1 MTKDNEGLISTT
13 DDDLPI
19 SIIHSRDQIVF
30 GGKLEQDYR
39 FLNYRFRAIAG
50 EIVARVY
57 LDDMW
62 EISITEPIGPVTLP
76 DDVMAYLQARFR
88 VIKQLGGSNGY
99 TVIWRKQGKRR

>member
-1 MTKDNEGLISTT
+1 MSGNPEGVNSTE

-19 SIIHSRDQIVF
+19 SITHSRDTIVF

-39 FLNYRFRAIAG
+39 FLTYRFRVPAG

-57 LDDMW
+57 LDDAW
-62 EISITEPIGPVTLP
+62 EVSITDPMGPVTLP
-76 DDVMAYLQARFR
+76 DDVMIYLQSRFR

-99 TVIWRKQGKRR
+99 TTIWRKQGKKR